1 MMKMDL
7 GAGTTPPI
15 SVAAAEPDEET
26 TGNFINATKDKKV
39 FKQGNSSLYSC
50 SGDEDKRIDIQE
62 ISNLLTQQAM
72 AIGYGKLGL
81 RVFPCNKDKSPIV
94 DSSLGF
100 KHGVKDATNDVKR
113 ISRTWFKYPDAA
125 IGFAIPPD
133 IIVIDC
139 DVRKDSSKR
148 PLLKN
153 GQPDMIGLRKF
164 QCLVMEFN
172 ITGDPLYTLSVS
184 TQSGGR
190 HFYYR
195 MPEGVSSFNHTSA
208 MEGLDL
214 KGYGGY
220 VILPNSQ
227 GAHGKYEFLNQG
239 PIQPI
244 PEKLLKWVLRVGGKK
259 EAIVRVSHE
268 TQEIE
273 YPRVEEFVNEI
284 LPAWNSAIRA
294 HMGNDFRMAIAGT
307 LYHYGWPKTKAKRVM
322 RMLIDNSEIPGLSD
336 KNAVEYTYKNGAAG
350 KPIRGFSTLEKLIN
364 KLEGEEHDSKN

>member
-1 MMKMDL
+1 MI
-7 GAGTTPPI
+7 TN
-15 SVAAAEPDEET
+15 EEVR
-26 TGNFINATKDKKV
+26 GCNPYSKK
-39 FKQGNSSLYSC
+39 
-50 SGDEDKRIDIQE
+50 GDDSFHLCNETEYKRINVHE
-62 ISNLLTQQAM
+62 LEHSLTQQARAVAFAKM
-72 AIGYGKLGL
+72 GL
-81 RVFPCNKDKSPIV
+81 RIFPCNRDKSPIV
-94 DSSLGF
+94 DKSLGF
-100 KHGVKDATNDVKR
+100 EHGVKDASNDVKR

-125 IGFAIPPD
+125 IGFAISPD

-139 DVRKDSSKR
+139 DVRKDSHKR

-153 GQPDMIGLRKF
+153 GLPDMIGLKSF
-164 QCLVMEFN
+164 QRLVMECN
-172 ITGDPLYTLSVS
+172 ISGDPLYTLSVS

-190 HFYYR
+190 HFYFR
-195 MPEGVSSFNHTSA
+195 MPEGISSFNHTGA

-227 GAHGKYEFLNQG
+227 GAHGTYEFLNQG